1 MARRLARL
9 HRRTARPTLAG
20 TVVPGARPKPHP
32 KARPGASW
40 LLRRLL
46 RLRGRPTARRVESPR
61 GYARLFPRS
70 CVAARCHR
78 SRHMGFPC
86 RAYSR
91 RASPRGAPRRS
102 ASRVRSAS
110 RALGRSATEVATSLA
125 EVVPDTRRAV
135 FEEVCSSPFA
145 KLPLEG
151 AFTEVSD
158 SATRCL
164 VGQLDT
170 AVGSHREGRV
180 PRHFPQDALGISEET
195 VAPEEDLLCLLDYR
209 GSSLGSF
216 CEYLIHLPL
225 FSHIVRQRDTRE
237 PAVLHIF

>member
-9 HRRTARPTLAG
+9 HRRAARPPLAG

-46 RLRGRPTARRVESPR
+46 RLCGRPTARRVESPR

-70 CVAARCHR
+70 CIAARCDR
-78 SRHMGFPC
+78 SRHTGFPC
-86 RAYSR
+86 RAWSR
-91 RASPRGAPRRS
+91 RASPRGAARRS
-102 ASRVRSAS
+102 APRVRSAS

-125 EVVPDTRRAV
+125 EVILDTRRAV
-135 FEEVCSSPFA
+135 FAEVCSSPFA

-151 AFTEVSD
+151 VFTEVSD
-158 SATRCL
+158 STRRCL
-164 VGQLDT
+164 AGQLDA
-170 AVGSHREGRV
+170 AVSSHWEGRV
-180 PRHFPQDALGISEET
+180 PCHFPQEALGISKET

-209 GSSLGSF
+209 GSRLGSF
-216 CEYLIHLPL
+216 REYLIHLPL
-225 FSHIVRQRDTRE
+225 LSHIVRQRDARE
-237 PAVLHIF
+237 LAVLHIF